1 MTGRAGHAFSIW
13 GRAGINP
20 ANIEFRSHVN
30 GPGADESAPYGS
42 DRHKTRWLAACT
54 ACFGGTII
62 DAARYPYSMR
72 CSEFKDL
79 HCSFV
84 DDTLAGVEL
93 VRMQRHIAECADC
106 ARLDASVRR
115 SLMLVRSLQPI
126 EPSADFAFRL
136 DARLRECRLSQASVT
151 GGRFRTVAAIG
162 AIASLIMLGYVAET
176 MKVTDQRH
184 TLPEIVLPPAV
195 AMAIPPDT
203 TPVPSI
209 VASVSAG
216 MPIWPAALL
225 VEQGGLQT
233 VSYTQPR

>member
-1 MTGRAGHAFSIW
+1 MARINPRPTGRNMGFDAAQ
-13 GRAGINP
+13 ANP
-20 ANIEFRSHVN
+20 RPAR
-30 GPGADESAPYGS
+30 
-42 DRHKTRWLAACT
+42 
-54 ACFGGTII
+54 GTII
-62 DAARYPYSMR
+62 DAVRYPYSMR

-115 SLMLVRSLQPI
+115 SLMLVHNLAPI

-136 DARLRECRLSQASVT
+136 NARLRECRLNQAAAS

-176 MKVTDQRH
+176 MRVAEHQRA
-184 TLPEIVLPPAV
+184 LPEIVLPPAV
-195 AMAIPPDT
+195 AIAVPPDT

>member
-1 MTGRAGHAFSIW
+1 MLAISGCDESGERAGSRWIPAF
-13 GRAGINP
+13 AGMTISGLP
-20 ANIEFRSHVN
+20 AWPVDW
-30 GPGADESAPYGS
+30 P
-42 DRHKTRWLAACT
+42 
-54 ACFGGTII
+54 GTII

-106 ARLDASVRR
+106 ARLDACVRR
-115 SLMLVRSLQPI
+115 SLMLVRNLPPI

-136 DARLRECRLSQASVT
+136 DARLRECRLSQASVA

-176 MKVTDQRH
+176 MRVADQRH
-184 TLPEIVLPPAV
+184 ALPEIVLPPAV
-195 AMAIPPDT
+195 AIATPPDT